1 MAFYQAARWQKPA
14 SLALFVV
21 LLALPSLLTAIGQ
34 EFYIGFATRVLIF
47 TLAASSLNLVL
58 GFGGMVSLGHA
69 AYLGAGA
76 YVAALCGQAG
86 ITEALLA
93 FPIAMAVAGVFAL
106 LVGAISLRTRGVYF
120 IMITLAFAQMAYYLF
135 VSTAS
140 LGGDD
145 GLPLNGRMTLA
156 GLPLADDSAL
166 FFAVLGLCTAAML
179 LFGRLADAR
188 FGRTLQAIREN
199 ETRVEALGYPV
210 FRYRLVAF
218 ALGGMAAGLAGALL
232 VNLTGLASPN
242 LLQWTQS
249 GTLLVMV
256 IIGGVGYLYGGV
268 VGAAVLLLL
277 EESLVGVTEHWHIV
291 LGLLLLGVVLFAPKG
306 VAALF
311 GRKAGGD
318 HA

>member
-1 MAFYQAARWQKPA
+1 MAFYRPAPWQRPL
-14 SLALFVV
+14 SVV
-21 LLALPSLLTAIGQ
+21 LLIAALAMPTLLSAIDQ
-34 EFYIGFATRVLIF
+34 AFYIGFASRVLIF
-47 TLAASSLNLVL
+47 ALAASSLNLVL

-69 AYLGAGA
+69 AFLGAGA
-76 YVAALCGQAG
+76 YVAAICQQAG
-86 ITEALLA
+86 INEALIA
-93 FPIAMAVAGVFAL
+93 FPAAMGIAGLFAL

-135 VSTAS
+135 VSARAW
-140 LGGDD
+140 GGDD
-145 GLPLNGRMTLA
+145 GLPLTGKMSFAGIGLDGDAPLYYLA
-156 GLPLADDSAL
+156 LGCLA
-166 FFAVLGLCTAAML
+166 VVMLC
-179 LFGRLADAR
+179 FGRLADAR

-199 ETRVEALGYPV
+199 ETRMEALGYPV

-218 ALGGMAAGLAGALL
+218 ALGGALAGLAGALL
-232 VNLTGLASPN
+232 ANLTGLASPN

-268 VGAAVLLLL
+268 VGAVVLLML
-277 EESLVGVTEHWHIV
+277 EEVLVGVTPHWHIV

-311 GRKAGGD
+311 GKRHG
-318 HA
+318 

>member
-1 MAFYQAARWQKPA
+1 MAFYQAASWQKPVLITFGIA
-14 SLALFVV
+14 
-21 LLALPSLLTAIGQ
+21 LLALPAVLTGFGQ

-47 TLAASSLNLVL
+47 ALAASSLNLVL

-69 AYLGAGA
+69 AFLGAGA
-76 YVAALCGQAG
+76 YAAAICQQTG
-86 ITEALLA
+86 INEALIA
-93 FPIAMAVAGVFAL
+93 FPAAMAAAGLLAL

-135 VSTAS
+135 VSARAW
-140 LGGDD
+140 GGDD
-145 GLPLNGRMTLA
+145 GLPLNGRMQFAGITMSDDQTLYFVA
-156 GLPLADDSAL
+156 FSA
-166 FFAVLGLCTAAML
+166 FTAAML

-199 ETRVEALGYPV
+199 ETRMAALGYPV
-210 FRYRLVAF
+210 FRYRLLAF
-218 ALGGMAAGLAGALL
+218 VLGGAFAGLAGALL
-232 VNLTGLASPN
+232 ANLTGLASPN

-268 VGAAVLLLL
+268 VGAVVLLLL
-277 EESLVGVTEHWHIV
+277 EESLVGVTEHWHII
-291 LGLLLLGVVLFAPKG
+291 LGLLLLAIVLFAPKG

-311 GRKAGGD
+311 RKRHG
-318 HA
+318 